1 MHMFCESHQVDQV
14 PIALAKLLDKS
25 PATTTTTITELSATL
40 DELATAAKELA
51 EREAELE
58 RRETE
63 LAEGLEAFALARQE
77 SAIWSEATAAR
88 DSHWRTLIAVQLNQ
102 LQPQSPTATVLR
114 HLDSIA
120 TAERQM
126 EG

>member
-1 MHMFCESHQVDQV
+1 MS
-14 PIALAKLLDKS
+14 
-25 PATTTTTITELSATL
+25 TTTTTITELSATL

-51 EREAELE
+51 EREAELI
-58 RRETE
+58 RREAE

-88 DSHWRTLIAVQLNQ
+88 DSHWRTLIAVQLGH

-114 HLDSIA
+114 HLEGMVA
-120 TAERQM
+120 GQHQM